1 MAEEKNELVKVSNE
15 AALALMQDQAGTGF
29 EGTSGRDYAIPLL
42 TLLQKN
48 SPQCD
53 PDSGKYLP
61 EAKSGLFF
69 DTGLGICEEVVK
81 VIPCLYRSAMVE
93 WVPRESGGGFVAS
106 HEVGFELKL
115 QKDDRG
121 RFLTENGNLVVD
133 TRYMCCLKVD
143 GDGDVTPV
151 IIPFASTQIKKVKS
165 WMSRMEGMKLPGK
178 DGKKFKPPMFS
189 FVWTLSS
196 IPEQNDKGSWRG
208 YKIDL
213 VGPVDNPVVLKRAME
228 TREMFQSSA
237 MTITPPEETVE
248 PEPASASAN
257 KVM

>member
-15 AALALMQDQAGTGF
+15 AALALMQQQAGTGF
-29 EGTSGRDYAIPLL
+29 EDTDARDYAIPFLA
-42 TLLQKN
+42 LLQKN

-69 DTGLGICEEVVK
+69 DSGLSLCEETVK
-81 VIPCLYRSAMVE
+81 IIPCLYHASMVE
-93 WVPRESGGGFVAS
+93 WVPREKGGGFVAS

-121 RFLTENGNLVVD
+121 RFLMENGNLVID
-133 TRYMCCLKVD
+133 TRYMFCLKVD
-143 GDGDVTPV
+143 VDGDVSPV
-151 IIPFASTQIKKVKS
+151 ILSFSSTQIKKVKN
-165 WMSRMEGMKLPGK
+165 WMSRMEGMKLTGK

-189 FVWTLSS
+189 FIWSLSS
-196 IPEQNDKGSWRG
+196 VPEQNDKGSWRG
-208 YKIDL
+208 YKLDL
-213 VGPVDNPVVLKRAME
+213 VGPVDNPAILQKAME
-228 TREMFQSSA
+228 AREMFQGSA
-237 MTITPPEETVE
+237 SNIKPPDETVE
-248 PEPASASAN
+248 AEPINNTN